1 MIINFKVKSEA
12 VKVSSNLS
20 SHAEEIS
27 EAAGK
32 ENINKIEIGLM
43 NKTEILKILMS
54 QKEIEQKFL
63 CENVRLETELEITRR
78 QLNLVERNSK
88 EFGNTL
94 VVKDGDKNIGNT
106 RLDYLQKDDV
116 AQRLRKSTRW
126 VEQQCKSGVIPYI
139 KIKRSVLFDWG
150 EVVKSLDN
158 FSRGGVVRRY

>member
-1 MIINFKVKSEA
+1 MIIEREVKSEA
-12 VKVSSNLS
+12 DKVSSKLN
-20 SHAEEIS
+20 SHTETRN
-27 EAAGK
+27 EAAGD

-43 NKTEILKILMS
+43 NRNEFFKILMI
-54 QKEIEQKFL
+54 QEEREQKFL
-63 CENVRLETELEITRR
+63 CENVRLETELEIARR

-88 EFGNTL
+88 ELGKTL
-94 VVKDGDKNIGNT
+94 VIKEGDKSFGNT
-106 RLDYLQKDDV
+106 RLDYLQKDEV

-158 FSRGGVVRRY
+158 LSRGGVVRRY

>member
-1 MIINFKVKSEA
+1 MIIESKVKSEA
-12 VKVSSNLS
+12 DKASSKLNR
-20 SHAEEIS
+20 HPETRNEV
-27 EAAGK
+27 AGD

-43 NKTEILKILMS
+43 NRNEIFKILMI
-54 QKEIEQKFL
+54 QEEREQKFL

-88 EFGNTL
+88 ELGKTL
-94 VVKDGDKNIGNT
+94 VIKEGDKKFGNT
-106 RLDYLQKDDV
+106 RLDYLQKDEV

-158 FSRGGVVRRY
+158 LSRGGVVRRY

>member
-1 MIINFKVKSEA
+1 MIIESKVKSEA
-12 VKVSSNLS
+12 DKASSKLNR
-20 SHAEEIS
+20 HPETRNEV
-27 EAAGK
+27 AGD

-43 NKTEILKILMS
+43 NRNEIFKILMI
-54 QKEIEQKFL
+54 QEEREQKFL

-78 QLNLVERNSK
+78 QLNLVEPNSK
-88 EFGNTL
+88 ELGKTL
-94 VVKDGDKNIGNT
+94 VIKEGDKKFGNT
-106 RLDYLQKDDV
+106 RLDYLQKDEV

-158 FSRGGVVRRY
+158 LSRGGVVRRY

>member
-1 MIINFKVKSEA
+1 MIIERKVKSEA
-12 VKVSSNLS
+12 DKVSSNLN
-20 SHAEEIS
+20 SHTETRN
-27 EAAGK
+27 EAAGD

-43 NKTEILKILMS
+43 NKNEIFKILMS

-63 CENVRLETELEITRR
+63 CENVRLETELEIARR
-78 QLNLVERNSK
+78 QLNLVECNSK
-88 EFGNTL
+88 ELGKTL
-94 VVKDGDKNIGNT
+94 AVKEGGKKFGNT
-106 RLDYLQKDDV
+106 RLDYLQKDEV

-158 FSRGGVVRRY
+158 LSRGGVVRRY